1 MLTCIL
7 KSKIHR
13 GIITGADV
21 DYMGSITIDKTLME
35 HANILPFEKVMVA
48 SINSGERLETYAIE
62 GESNSGVMC
71 MNGAAAKKIKKGEKV
86 IIFSFAYMEEKEL
99 SGYRPKIIY
108 VDDKNRIIIEKDHVE
123 KDDQC

>member
-62 GESNSGVMC
+62 GESSSGVIC